1 MSEQSE
7 QSEQSGDSGFVR
19 TSVVLLTANYRIRG
33 KILLGADE
41 RITDHVTSAKN
52 FLAVV
57 DAEVRA
63 NDGRIIFHSKFLN
76 VHRDHIEVIAPEELT
91 HRP

>member
-7 QSEQSGDSGFVR
+7 QADGGYVR
-19 TSVVLLTANYRIRG
+19 TAVVLLTANYRIRG
-33 KILLGADE
+33 KILLGVDE

-63 NDGRIIFHSKFLN
+63 NDGRIVFQSKFLN
-76 VHRDHIEVIAPEELT
+76 VHRDHIEVIAPEEFT

>member
-7 QSEQSGDSGFVR
+7 EADTGFIR

-33 KILLGADE
+33 KIMLGTDE

>member
-7 QSEQSGDSGFVR
+7 GPDGGFIR
-19 TSVVLLTANYRIRG
+19 KSVVLLTANYRIRG
-33 KILLGADE
+33 KILLGVDE

-63 NDGRIIFHSKFLN
+63 NDGRIIFQTEFLN
-76 VHRDHIEVIAPEELT
+76 VHRDHIELIAPEELT

>member
-1 MSEQSE
+1 MSDDNQT
-7 QSEQSGDSGFVR
+7 GFVA

-33 KILLGADE
+33 KIMLAVDE
-41 RITDHVTSAKN
+41 RVTDHVTSAKN

-63 NDGRIIFHSKFLN
+63 NDGRIIFQAEFLN

>member
-7 QSEQSGDSGFVR
+7 QADSGFIR
-19 TSVVLLTANYRIRG
+19 TAVVLMTANYRIRG
-33 KILLGADE
+33 KIMLGVDE

-52 FLAVV
+52 FLAVI

-63 NDGRIIFHSKFLN
+63 IDGRIIFQSEFLN

>member
-1 MSEQSE
+1 MSEQDATA
-7 QSEQSGDSGFVR
+7 DSGFVR
-19 TSVVLLTANYRIRG
+19 TAVVLLTANYRIRG
-33 KILLGADE
+33 RILLGVDE

-63 NDGRIIFHSKFLN
+63 NDGRILFKSEFLN

>member
-1 MSEQSE
+1 MSESSE
-7 QSEQSGDSGFVR
+7 GTETGFIR
-19 TSVVLLTANYRIRG
+19 TAVVLLTANYRIRG
-33 KILLGADE
+33 KIMLGVDE

-63 NDGRIIFHSKFLN
+63 NDGRIVFHSKFLN
-76 VHRDHIEVIAPEELT
+76 VHRDHIEVIAPEDLT

>member
-1 MSEQSE
+1 LSEQNE
-7 QSEQSGDSGFVR
+7 QADSGFIR

-33 KILLGADE
+33 KIMLGIDE

-52 FLAVV
+52 FLSVV

>member
-7 QSEQSGDSGFVR
+7 QADSGFIR

-33 KILLGADE
+33 KIMLGVDE